1 MPSIRLTTKQGISMR
16 PTFPGLHALNVQK
29 HGEIPASWDF
39 GPDAG
44 AVLLVP
50 KGDKNAIEKS
60 PWADAL
66 KRALAKYPETE
77 NPVLLSSSEAGRIA
91 VVFVPE
97 EIQSFKALALARK
110 AIGPL
115 IAERFSEINV
125 ISLMGADATATGNMM
140 AEAVLAAVYADLF
153 QLPRVSG
160 KPGEPKKLEAI
171 DFFGSFESADFEYVE
186 ATAEGNNLAR
196 WLTHLPGNYLTPGI
210 YRDFAESLAQE
221 EGWQATFF
229 DRDKLEELGAGAFLS
244 VVEASPVR
252 DAGIL
257 HLQYRPKGAKGKP
270 LALVG
275 KGICFDTGGSNLKVG
290 GSMLGMHGDMQGSA
304 VALGTF
310 LAITRLGFD
319 QPVDCWLAL
328 AENHIGSRAVKCND
342 VITALDG
349 TTIELINTDAE
360 GRMVLSDTLALVSR
374 EKPRAIIDYAT
385 LTGAVVAALG
395 QRMAGAITNRRDWV
409 APIIEAGERCG
420 ERVWPFPYE
429 DDYDEDLKSKVAD
442 TLQCRTA
449 GAGDHIYAARL
460 LGRFVDKDI
469 GWVHVDMASS
479 GTHAG
484 GLAHIPTDLQGFG
497 VRFGVEWLRKVAGE

>member
-1 MPSIRLTTKQGISMR
+1 MKPG
-16 PTFPGLHALNVQK
+16 FPGLSPLLLQK
-29 HGEIPASWDF
+29 EQPVPPEWDF
-39 GPDAG
+39 EYGSG
-44 AVLLVP
+44 VVLLVP
-50 KGDKNAIEKS
+50 DADRAVIENT
-60 PWADAL
+60 PWSNFLGERLSAHPKTA
-66 KRALAKYPETE
+66 
-77 NPVLLSSSEAGRIA
+77 NPVFLSMPGGVRAV
-91 VVFVPE
+91 VVFVPD
-97 EIQSFKALALARK
+97 QLQTFKALTLARNV
-110 AIGPL
+110 IGSL
-115 IAERFSEINV
+115 VAERLEEINV
-125 ISLMGADATATGNMM
+125 LCLVDDEVAAGAMTEGL
-140 AEAVLAAVYADLF
+140 LAAAHAALF
-153 QLPRVSG
+153 QLP
-160 KPGEPKKLEAI
+160 KITDKAPEPHSLRAMSY
-171 DFFGSFESADFEYVE
+171 FGRTGNADFGYAE

-210 YRDFAESLAQE
+210 YRDFAESLASQ
-221 EGWQATFF
+221 EGWKAEFH

-257 HLQYRPKGAKGKP
+257 HLEYRPPGAEGKP

-304 VALGTF
+304 VALGTL
-310 LAITRLGFD
+310 LAITRLNFD

-342 VITALDG
+342 VISALDG

-374 EKPRAIIDYAT
+374 GKPRAIIDYAT
-385 LTGAVVAALG
+385 LTGTVGAALG
-395 QRMAGAITNRRDWV
+395 QRMAGVVTNRREWV
-409 APIIEAGERCG
+409 EPLIQAGERCG

-429 DDYDEDLKSKVAD
+429 DDYDEDLQSQVAD
-442 TLQCRTA
+442 TLQCRNK
-449 GAGDHIYAARL
+449 GPGDHIYAARL
-460 LGRFVDKDI
+460 LGRFVDKEI

-479 GTHAG
+479 GTHPG

-497 VRFGVEWLRKVAGE
+497 VRFGVEWLKKVANE